1 MSNLKRNETQL
12 VCIAEFKALPGEA
25 DLLLKNLHSL
35 IKFTHLEGGCIRYE
49 LNQSIETPE
58 EITFIEKW
66 YDQETFDDK
75 FYPCIFQLFLLCYQY
90 LTNQQQLFHLP
101 RFQGFLNSLQ
111 FFSLR

>member
-35 IKFTHLEGGCIRYE
+35 IKLTLQEGGCIRYE

-58 EITFIEKW
+58 DITFIEKW
-66 YDQETFDDK
+66 YDQETFEAHCAKDYIVNFFKNDNPDHCESFRVSLHK
-75 FYPCIFQLFLLCYQY
+75 EI
-90 LTNQQQLFHLP
+90 LP
-101 RFQGFLNSLQ
+101 I
-111 FFSLR
+111 